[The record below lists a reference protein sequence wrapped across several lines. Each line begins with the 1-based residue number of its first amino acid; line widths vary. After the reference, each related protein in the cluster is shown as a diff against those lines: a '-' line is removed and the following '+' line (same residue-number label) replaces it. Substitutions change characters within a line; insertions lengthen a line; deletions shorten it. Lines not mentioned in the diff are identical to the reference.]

1 MEIIHEFIILHSS
14 LELQSPLFKKKKKNE
29 GTSTYLV
36 GLL

>member
-14 LELQSPLFKKKKKNE
+14 LELQSPLFLKKKNE